1 MSHVRPAFVL
11 LVLFTLLTGALY
23 PLAITGLGQV
33 LFSAQANG
41 SLVTRDGQVIGS
53 GLIGQAFTSDRFFH
67 GRPSAT
73 TGADPA
79 DPATSI
85 AAPYNAASST
95 GSNLGPTS
103 SALVA
108 AVEARARAL
117 GAGPQPADLVTA
129 SASGLDPH
137 ISPAA
142 AYTQVN
148 RVAAARGLSAEA
160 VRDLVTRSIEHRE
173 LGVLGEPRVN
183 VLALNVALDAL
194 RP

>member
-1 MSHVRPAFVL
+1 MSHMRPAFVL

-53 GLIGQAFTSDRFFH
+53 DLIGQAFTSDRFFH

-73 TGADPA
+73 TGANPA
-79 DPATSI
+79 EPAVPI
-85 AAPYNAASST
+85 EAPYNAASST

-103 SALVA
+103 IALVA

>member
-23 PLAITGLGQV
+23 PLAITGLGQA

-67 GRPSAT
+67 GRPSVT

-103 SALVA
+103 SALVT

-160 VRDLVTRSIEHRE
+160 VRDLVTRSIERRE